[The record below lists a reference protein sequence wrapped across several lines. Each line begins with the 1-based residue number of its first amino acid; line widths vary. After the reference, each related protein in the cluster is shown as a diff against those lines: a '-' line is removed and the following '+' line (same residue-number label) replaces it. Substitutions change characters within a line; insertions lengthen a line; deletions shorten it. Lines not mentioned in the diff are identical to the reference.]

1 MIILLIDVCV
11 RRVMNVISSGS
22 LFIGMRMESQ
32 FQPKDFLI
40 SSLGIVKSRLETI
53 ISSFEIIIPKL
64 EIRISCAYESLFL
77 RTHWVFLCLL

>member
-11 RRVMNVISSGS
+11 RRVMNVISCGS

-32 FQPKDFLI
+32 LQPKDFLI

-53 ISSFEIIIPKL
+53 ISGFEIIIPKL

-77 RTHWVFLCLL
+77 RTRWEFLCLL